1 MKKYST
7 NIGSLVKELR
17 KKREMT
23 LKDLS
28 SSCSLS
34 VGFLSQLE
42 RGMTSIAI
50 DSLEVIAHSL
60 GVDLEFF
67 FDFNKKESG
76 IDQIVR
82 SYNRD
87 AIAITDKIIQHNLS
101 SDMKAFNLYPRL
113 IDIMP
118 FTDNGSYNLQLYSH
132 EGEEFIFVLE
142 GVLTLIIEE
151 EEFILYPGDSTTFNS
166 TKPHNW
172 KNETNCITKI
182 ICVHNPNP
190 FKII

>member
-1 MKKYST
+1 MSKYST
-7 NIGSLVKELR
+7 NIGSLIKELR
-17 KKREMT
+17 KKKEMT

-28 SSCSLS
+28 SASNLS

-50 DSLEVIAHSL
+50 DSLEIIAHSL
-60 GVDLEFF
+60 GVELEFF
-67 FDFNKKESG
+67 FDFNKKEESN
-76 IDQIVR
+76 QIVR

-101 SDMKAFNLYPRL
+101 PNMKAFNLYPRL

-142 GVLTLIIEE
+142 GVLTLNIED
-151 EEFILYPGDSTTFNS
+151 EEFTLYPGDSTTFNS

-190 FKII
+190 FKEI

>member
-1 MKKYST
+1 MSKYST
-7 NIGSLVKELR
+7 NIGFLIKELR

-28 SSCSLS
+28 TACNLS

-50 DSLEVIAHSL
+50 DSLEIIAHSL
-60 GVDLEFF
+60 GVELEFF
-67 FDFNKKESG
+67 FDFNKKEEESKL
-76 IDQIVR
+76 IVR

-87 AIAITDKIIQHNLS
+87 AVAITDKIIQHNLS
-101 SDMKAFNLYPRL
+101 SNTKAYNLYPRL

-142 GVLTLIIEE
+142 GVLTLNLED

-190 FKII
+190 FKEL

>member
-1 MKKYST
+1 MKKYSN
-7 NIGSLVKELR
+7 NIGSLIKELR

-28 SSCSLS
+28 SSCNLS

-50 DSLEVIAHSL
+50 DSLEIIAHALSVEL
-60 GVDLEFF
+60 DFF
-67 FDFNKKESG
+67 FDFKKKDNSAN
-76 IDQIVR
+76 QIVR

-87 AIAITDKIIQHNLS
+87 AVPITDKIIQHNLS
-101 SDMKAFNLYPRL
+101 PDMKAFNLYPRL

-118 FTDNGSYNLQLYSH
+118 FTDNTSYDLQLYAH

-151 EEFILYPGDSTTFNS
+151 EEFTLYPGDSTTFNS
-166 TKPHNW
+166 NRPHNW

-190 FKII
+190 FKEI

>member
-1 MKKYST
+1 MSKYST
-7 NIGSLVKELR
+7 NIGSLIKELR
-17 KKREMT
+17 KKKEMT

-28 SSCSLS
+28 SASNLS

-50 DSLEVIAHSL
+50 DSLEIIAHSL
-60 GVDLEFF
+60 DVELEFF
-67 FDFNKKESG
+67 FDFNKKRVEG
-76 IDQIVR
+76 NQIIR

-101 SDMKAFNLYPRL
+101 SDTKSYNLYPRL

-142 GVLTLIIEE
+142 GVLTLNIED
-151 EEFILYPGDSTTFNS
+151 EEFTLYPGDSTTFNS

-190 FKII
+190 FKEI

>member
-1 MKKYST
+1 MSKYST
-7 NIGSLVKELR
+7 NIGSLIKELR
-17 KKREMT
+17 KKKEMT

-28 SSCSLS
+28 SASNLS

-50 DSLEVIAHSL
+50 DSLEIIAHSL
-60 GVDLEFF
+60 DVELEFF
-67 FDFNKKESG
+67 FDFNKKEESN
-76 IDQIVR
+76 QIVR

-101 SDMKAFNLYPRL
+101 PNMKAFNLYPRL

-142 GVLTLIIEE
+142 GVLTLNIED
-151 EEFILYPGDSTTFNS
+151 EEFTLYPGDSTTFNS

-190 FKII
+190 FKEI

>member
-1 MKKYST
+1 MKTYSN
-7 NIGSLVKELR
+7 NIGSLIKDLR

-28 SSCSLS
+28 SSSNLS

-50 DSLEVIAHSL
+50 DSLEIIAHSL
-60 GVDLEFF
+60 GVELEFF
-67 FDFNKKESG
+67 FDFNKKDDETK
-76 IDQIVR
+76 QIVR
-82 SYNRD
+82 SYDRD

-101 SDMKAFNLYPRL
+101 PDMKSFNLYPRA

-118 FTDNGSYNLQLYSH
+118 FTDTGFYNLQLYSH
-132 EGEEFIFVLE
+132 VGEEFIFVLE

-151 EEFILYPGDSTTFNS
+151 EEYILYPGDSTTFDS

-190 FKII
+190 FKNI

>member
-1 MKKYST
+1 MSKYST
-7 NIGSLVKELR
+7 NIGSLIKELR
-17 KKREMT
+17 KKKEMT

-28 SSCSLS
+28 SASNLS

-50 DSLEVIAHSL
+50 DSLEIIAHSL
-60 GVDLEFF
+60 DVELEFF
-67 FDFNKKESG
+67 FDFNKKRVESN
-76 IDQIVR
+76 QIVR

-101 SDMKAFNLYPRL
+101 SDTKSYNLYPRL

-142 GVLTLIIEE
+142 GVLTLNIEDD
-151 EEFILYPGDSTTFNS
+151 EFTLYPGDSTTFNS

-190 FKII
+190 FKEI

>member
-7 NIGSLVKELR
+7 NIGSLIKDLR

-28 SSCSLS
+28 NSSNLS

-60 GVDLEFF
+60 DVELEFF
-67 FDFNKKESG
+67 FDFNKKEENN
-76 IDQIVR
+76 QIVR

-87 AIAITDKIIQHNLS
+87 AVAITDKIIQHNLS
-101 SDMKAFNLYPRL
+101 PNMKTFDLYPRM

-151 EEFILYPGDSTTFNS
+151 DEYTLYPGDSTTFNS
-166 TKPHNW
+166 TKAHNW

-190 FKII
+190 FKDI

>member
-1 MKKYST
+1 MKKYSN
-7 NIGSLVKELR
+7 NIGSLIKELR

-28 SSCSLS
+28 SSCNLS

-50 DSLEVIAHSL
+50 DSLEIIAHSL
-60 GVDLEFF
+60 DVELEFF
-67 FDFNKKESG
+67 FDFHKKRVEG
-76 IDQIVR
+76 NQIVR
-82 SYNRD
+82 SYNSD

-101 SDMKAFNLYPRL
+101 SDTKSYNLYPRL

-118 FTDNGSYNLQLYSH
+118 FTDNGSHNLQLYSH

-142 GVLTLIIEE
+142 GVLTLNIED

-190 FKII
+190 FKAI

>member
-7 NIGSLVKELR
+7 NIGFLIKELR

-28 SSCSLS
+28 SASNLS
-34 VGFLSQLE
+34 IGFLSQLE

-50 DSLEVIAHSL
+50 DSLEIVAHSL
-60 GVDLEFF
+60 GVELNFF
-67 FDFNKKESG
+67 FDFNKKSEEST
-76 IDQIVR
+76 QIVR

-87 AIAITDKIIQHNLS
+87 AVAITDKIIQHNLS
-101 SDMKAFNLYPRL
+101 SNIKTYNLYPRL

-118 FTDNGSYNLQLYSH
+118 FTDNSSHNLQLYSH

-142 GVLTLIIEE
+142 GVLTLNIED
-151 EEFILYPGDSTTFNS
+151 EEFTLYPGDSSTFNS

-172 KNETNCITKI
+172 KNETSCITKI

-190 FKII
+190 FKES

>member
-1 MKKYST
+1 MSKYST
-7 NIGSLVKELR
+7 NIGSLIKELR
-17 KKREMT
+17 KKKEMT

-28 SSCSLS
+28 VASNLS

-50 DSLEVIAHSL
+50 DSLEIIAHSL
-60 GVDLEFF
+60 GVELEFF
-67 FDFNKKESG
+67 FDFNRKEESCN
-76 IDQIVR
+76 QIVR

-87 AIAITDKIIQHNLS
+87 AVAITDKIIQHNLS
-101 SDMKAFNLYPRL
+101 PNMKTFDLYPRL

-142 GVLTLIIEE
+142 GVLTLNLED
-151 EEFILYPGDSTTFNS
+151 EEFTLYPGDSTTFNS
-166 TKPHNW
+166 KKPHNW

-182 ICVHNPNP
+182 ICVHTPNP
-190 FKII
+190 FKEI

>member
-1 MKKYST
+1 MSKYST
-7 NIGSLVKELR
+7 NIGFLIKELR

-28 SSCSLS
+28 TACNLS

-50 DSLEVIAHSL
+50 DSLEIIAHSL
-60 GVDLEFF
+60 GVELEFF
-67 FDFNKKESG
+67 FDFNKKEEESKL
-76 IDQIVR
+76 IIR

-87 AIAITDKIIQHNLS
+87 AVAITDKIIQHNLS
-101 SDMKAFNLYPRL
+101 PDMRAFDLYPRL

-118 FTDNGSYNLQLYSH
+118 FTDNGSHNLQLYSH

-142 GVLTLIIEE
+142 GVLTLNLEE
-151 EEFILYPGDSTTFNS
+151 EEFTLYPGDSTTFNS

-190 FKII
+190 FKEI

>member
-1 MKKYST
+1 MSKYST
-7 NIGSLVKELR
+7 NIGSLIKELR
-17 KKREMT
+17 KKKEMT

-28 SSCSLS
+28 SASNLS

-50 DSLEVIAHSL
+50 DSLEIIAHSL
-60 GVDLEFF
+60 DVELEFF
-67 FDFNKKESG
+67 FDFNKKRVEG
-76 IDQIVR
+76 NQIVR

-101 SDMKAFNLYPRL
+101 SDTKSYNLYPRL

-142 GVLTLIIEE
+142 GVLTLNIED
-151 EEFILYPGDSTTFNS
+151 EEFTLYPGDSTTFNS

-190 FKII
+190 FKVI